1 MDEAQQMVELIKARG
16 VQDADVLD
24 AMREVPRHR
33 FVPPDMRARAYGDYP
48 LPIGSG
54 QTISQPYIV
63 ALMTEALGVAEGDR
77 VLEIGTGSGYQTA
90 ILAEMGTEVYTIE
103 VVAELQEKAR
113 EVLEALGYSN
123 IHYRVGDGHQG
134 WPEHAPYQ
142 GIIATAA
149 AREIPPSL
157 IEQLDEGGNMVIPVG
172 PRGRYQT
179 LWKVMKREGEIT
191 KIDLGGVAFVP
202 FVRRESS

>member
-1 MDEAQQMVELIKARG
+1 MDESQQMVELIKARG
-16 VQDADVLD
+16 IQDADVLD
-24 AMREVPRHR
+24 AMRDVPRHR
-33 FVPPDMRARAYGDYP
+33 FVPSDMRARAYGDYP

-103 VVAELQEKAR
+103 VVPELQEKAR

-123 IHYRVGDGHQG
+123 VHYRVGDGHQG

-202 FVRRESS
+202 FVRKEWS